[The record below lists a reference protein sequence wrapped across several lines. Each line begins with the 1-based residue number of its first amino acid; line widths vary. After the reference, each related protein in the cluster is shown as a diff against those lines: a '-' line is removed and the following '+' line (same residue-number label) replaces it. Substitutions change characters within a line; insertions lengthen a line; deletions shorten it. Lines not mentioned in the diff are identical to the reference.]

1 MKKRFLSI
9 LATLCLCLTLLPAT
23 ALADSSV
30 DRPPLQVDSWAG
42 LQENIIQSED
52 KEDNVINIQLT
63 KGIIWDRGSI
73 VIPEGKTVTL
83 DLNGCK
89 IDANKS
95 GTAIQVFG
103 TLTINNSGESQSG
116 MLDTG
121 PAGGAIMN
129 GTATSGS
136 PAGGIYIA
144 PGGQVTMNG
153 GWIAL
158 CKTSLSNKVN
168 GNTNYY
174 GSGGVYISENASFT
188 MNSGII
194 QDCTTDI
201 DKTSDV
207 TAGSVVNNGTFT
219 IGTFVNITFG
229 YQSTIPKVP
238 SVYNCEKGIFT
249 SNSGFVYGNITN
261 KGTIQRTTPIPNDA
275 NIKGF
280 AGTVT
285 NRGSITGGKFS
296 GTVTNNN
303 LISGGTFLNTV
314 SNVTSATISN
324 GTFSSEVT
332 NKGSI
337 TGGTFSGMVKN
348 SQGKITNGTFTGT
361 VENKNGE
368 MLGKISGGDFSKAN
382 ITNGRYTVDITIGQ
396 NMTIRSGDAKQI
408 GLIVQDMTPVVV
420 TADDGYYFPVDYP
433 VAEKDG
439 VTVTRNSASQVT
451 VSGMPYFN
459 VDITLKDATAKTKA
473 ATPSA
478 VFTATDSD
486 TGKLTDVD
494 SGMQYSLDKGAT
506 WKNINGSSAELT
518 GLTSSTEIWII
529 KKGGETALDSAI
541 QTIKLTQAATPNAT
555 FAATGT
561 STGTLNG
568 VTSGMQYRIGKGE
581 WSDITGGSAALN
593 GLSKGSVIH
602 VRRTGGENTLFS
614 QSQDITLAQ
623 AEKPNATFTATD
635 ASTGTL
641 SGVTTG
647 MKYKIGNGGWNEISS
662 NADISL
668 NDLSACTISVMQRGG
683 EKLDSETQTIQ
694 VTKPN
699 APAVTAQN
707 CINGNDGK
715 LTGVNN
721 TMEYRSSGAGS
732 WIAIDGS
739 EIPDLA
745 AGSYEVRYKANG
757 TALASAP
764 QTVTIGSYAAQLTKS
779 NNDVS
784 YYDSLKAA
792 VDAAT
797 SNSGSTVKL
806 LQNCTSGQIS
816 ITDECNFTIDLNGKT
831 INSTD
836 TALIRLETD
845 RRQQSIQLIN
855 TASQNAAV
863 HANQAVYLSQNSHLT
878 IGTPDGSSKI
888 LFELSDTLF
897 TAGDN
902 SNGTTITI
910 YGGTYKTIG
919 DWAVSVQ
926 NKGAAAT
933 IYGGTFIGTNAGVR
947 LHNNTSPIDTLT
959 IYGGTFYADKSEGF
973 GLRVSGSQSK
983 ALLQG
988 GTYASIC
995 VTDSNTLSSILSEG
1009 YAYKDNTNN
1018 WVNNPNGNSLA
1029 KVMVQKAP
1037 IQNLSVIAPAET
1049 VYGQPVS
1056 ITATPTLLNSSSEV
1070 SYKWYQGNDEISD
1083 ANESVYNTAVGL
1095 DAGSYTFRCEVSCD
1109 GYITSKSV
1117 DLKVSKAD
1125 CQITPPAAKENLVY
1139 TGKEQA
1145 LITAGKADGGT
1156 MKYSLNGTD
1165 WQDTVPVGTNA
1176 GTYTVQ
1182 YQVIG
1187 DGNHNNTKPASVSV
1201 TIARQLVEVPE
1212 ADATVFT
1219 YDGEKKTYTIAEND
1233 NYTVANTEQ
1242 TNAGTYTVT
1251 VTLKDTENF
1260 VWNDKTDA
1268 MKEFPFVIAPAKVT
1282 VTIKDKSAYVGSKTA
1297 PDLRNPEEDKDY
1309 TISGLIGEDTLT
1321 GRVKL
1326 KYNPATPDLTKVS
1339 DMTQITDNGSTLA
1352 NSNYDVTY
1360 VEGKLTVTHRPS
1372 SGGSSSGSSTVK
1384 TETTK
1389 NDDGSTTKTETK
1401 KDGTVI
1407 ETTTG
1412 KDGSVTK
1419 IETKAETKPDGTK
1432 AETKS
1437 ETVTNKDGSKIE
1449 SETRTETKK
1458 DGTVTES
1465 KTETITSKDGTK
1477 SETKSETKTD
1487 KNGVTSGTET
1497 TKTTTANGSTGMTVT
1512 TIKNGESKTAAE
1524 AKVSSKAVEDAKKN
1538 GEAVKAPVEVKAS
1551 RNSNTAP
1558 TVKVELPKNSGETKV
1573 EIPVSNVKPGTVA
1586 VLVHPDGTEE
1596 ILKDSIPTEDGIRL
1610 TVDGNATVKIV
1621 DNSKGFIDIRD
1632 HWAEDAIDFVSAR
1645 GLVNGMSATIYA
1657 PNNSTTRAQLW
1668 TILARQNDVDL
1679 TGGSIWYEKAQNWA
1693 KEKGISDGTNPNGT
1707 INRAQMVTMLWRAM
1721 GQPAPTAAATFTDVS
1736 ADSYYAQAVAW
1747 AIENGITTGVGGG
1760 RFDPNS
1766 TCTRAQIA
1774 TFLYRLYLSR

>member
-30 DRPPLQVDSWAG
+30 DRVPVDVSNWTD
-42 LQENIIQSED
+42 LRKTVTESQD
-52 KEDNVINIQLT
+52 DVINVQLT
-63 KGIIWDRGSI
+63 QGIKWDEGSI
-73 VIPEGKTVTL
+73 VIPKGKTVTL
-83 DLNGCK
+83 DLPDGCN
-89 IDANKS
+89 IDAKNS
-95 GTAIQVFG
+95 GTAIQVHG
-103 TLTINNSGESQSG
+103 NLIINGNQSG
-116 MLDTG
+116 MITQ
-121 PAGGAIMN
+121 GA
-129 GTATSGS
+129 ATDGS

-144 PGGQVTMNG
+144 PGGRVTMNG
-153 GWIAL
+153 GMIAN
-158 CKTSLSNKVN
+158 CSAGTQTATGV
-168 GNTNYY
+168 
-174 GSGGVYISENASFT
+174 GGVYVSEGATFEMNAGYIAQCSGGNESNLLGSPHAASVLNKGTFAINNSAAIWASSGGSLFDGIVLYNLGT
-188 MNSGII
+188 LNANGGSIGTNNTDKQFICNDNTGTIQNSGDNTTTIYSAVLNYGVISGGIFNNAVTNERDGII
-194 QDCTTDI
+194 E
-201 DKTSDV
+201 
-207 TAGSVVNNGTFT
+207 NGTF
-219 IGTFVNITFG
+219 
-229 YQSTIPKVP
+229 
-238 SVYNCEKGIFT
+238 KGAV
-249 SNSGFVYGNITN
+249 SNQEGG
-261 KGTIQRTTPIPNDA
+261 K
-275 NIKGF
+275 IKGGNF
-280 AGTVT
+280 ETLDGYKYSVTVT
-285 NRGSITGGKFS
+285 LGQYMHSSDALTQS
-296 GTVTNNN
+296 G
-303 LISGGTFLNTV
+303 LL
-314 SNVTSATISN
+314 
-324 GTFSSEVT
+324 
-332 NKGSI
+332 
-337 TGGTFSGMVKN
+337 
-348 SQGKITNGTFTGT
+348 
-361 VENKNGE
+361 
-368 MLGKISGGDFSKAN
+368 L
-382 ITNGRYTVDITIGQ
+382 Q
-396 NMTIRSGDAKQI
+396 NMES
-408 GLIVQDMTPVVV
+408 VVV
-420 TADDGYYFPVDYP
+420 TADDGYYFPTDYS

-439 VTVTRNSASQVT
+439 VKVTRDSASQVT
-451 VSGMPYFN
+451 VSGMPCFN
-459 VDITLKDATAKTKA
+459 VDITLPAAEAKTQA
-473 ATPSA
+473 AAPSA
-478 VFTATDSD
+478 VFTATGSD

-494 SGMQYSLDKGAT
+494 SSMQYSLDKGAT
-506 WKNINGSSAELT
+506 WKNINGSSVELT
-518 GLTSSTEIWII
+518 GLTSSTEIQII
-529 KKGGETALDSAI
+529 KKGGATATDSAI
-541 QTIKLTQAATPNAT
+541 QTIKLTQAATPTAT

-561 STGTLNG
+561 NTGTLNG

-581 WSDITGGSAALN
+581 WTNITGESAALT
-593 GLSKGSVIH
+593 GLSKGTVIH

-614 QSQDITLAQ
+614 QSQDITLEQ

-647 MKYKIGNGGWNEISS
+647 MKYKIGDGGWNEISS
-662 NADISL
+662 NEKISL
-668 NDLSACTISVMQRGG
+668 NDLSACTISVMQRDGK
-683 EKLDSETQTIQ
+683 KLDSETQTIT

-715 LTGVNN
+715 LTDVNN

-732 WIAIDGS
+732 WIAIDNS
-739 EIPDLA
+739 EVPGLA

-784 YYDSLKAA
+784 YYDSLIDAVKAA
-792 VDAAT
+792 KD
-797 SNSGSTVKL
+797 NSGSTVKL
-806 LQNCTSGQIS
+806 LQNCASDQIS
-816 ITDECNFTIDLNGKT
+816 ITDACNFTIDLNGKT

-845 RRQQSIQLIN
+845 GRKQSIQLIN
-855 TASQNAAV
+855 TESQNAAV
-863 HANQAVYLSQNSHLT
+863 HANQVVYLSQNSHLT
-878 IGTPDGSSKI
+878 IGKRDGSSNI

-947 LHNNTSPIDTLT
+947 LHNNTSPNDTLT
-959 IYGGTFYADKSEGF
+959 IYGGTFHADKSEGF
-973 GLRVSGSQSK
+973 GLLVSGRQSK
-983 ALLQG
+983 AQLQG
-988 GTYASIC
+988 GTYDSIY
-995 VTDSNTLSSILSEG
+995 VTDSNSLSGILSAG
-1009 YAYKDNTNN
+1009 YAYKDNTDN
-1018 WVNNPNGNSLA
+1018 WVNNPNGNTLTE
-1029 KVMVQKAP
+1029 VTVQKAP
-1037 IQNLSVIAPAET
+1037 VQKLSVTAAAET
-1049 VYGQPVS
+1049 VYGRSVS

-1070 SYKWYQGNDEISD
+1070 SYKWYQGNTEIAGAS
-1083 ANESVYNTAVGL
+1083 ESVYNTAVGL

-1117 DLKVSKAD
+1117 DLKVNKAD
-1125 CQITPPAAKENLVY
+1125 CQITPPTAKENLVY

-1156 MKYSLNGTD
+1156 MQYSLNGTD

-1201 TIARQLVEVPE
+1201 TIARQPVNVPE
-1212 ADATVFT
+1212 PDATVFT
-1219 YDGEKKTYTIAEND
+1219 YDGEKKTYTIAAND

-1251 VTLKDTENF
+1251 VTLKDTKNF

-1268 MKEFPFVIAPAKVT
+1268 VKEFPFVIAPAKVT

-1297 PDLRNPEEDKDY
+1297 PDLSKPEKDKDY

-1321 GRVKL
+1321 GSVKL

-1339 DMTQITDNGSTLA
+1339 DMTQIVNNGSTLA

-1360 VEGKLTVTHRPS
+1360 VDGKLTVTYRPS

-1412 KDGSVTK
+1412 KDGSVSKT
-1419 IETKAETKPDGTK
+1419 ETKTETKPDGTK
-1432 AETKS
+1432 VETKN
-1437 ETVTNKDGSKIE
+1437 ETETNKDGSKVE

-1497 TKTTTANGSTGMTVT
+1497 TKTTTANGSTGMTIT
-1512 TIKNGESKTAAE
+1512 TIENGESKTAAE

-1538 GEAVKAPVEVKAS
+1538 GEAVKAPVEVEAS

-1558 TVKVELPKNSGETKV
+1558 TVKVELPKGTGETKV

-1596 ILKDSIPTEDGIRL
+1596 LLKDSIPTENGIQL
-1610 TVDGNATVKIV
+1610 TVNDGATVKIV
-1621 DNSKGFIDIRD
+1621 DNSKDFIDTQD
-1632 HWAEDAIDFVSAR
+1632 HWAKDAIDFVSAR

-1668 TILARQNDVDL
+1668 TILARQADADL
-1679 TGGSIWYEKAQNWA
+1679 TGGNTWYEKAQNWA
-1693 KEKGISDGTNPNGT
+1693 KAKGVSDGANPNAA

-1721 GQPAPTAAATFTDVS
+1721 GQPEAGGAATFTDVS
-1736 ADSYYAQAVAW
+1736 ADSYYAGAVSW
-1747 AIENGITTGVGGG
+1747 AVEHGITTGVGGG
-1760 RFDPNS
+1760 HFDPTA

-1774 TFLYRLYLSR
+1774 AFLARSMK

>member
-9 LATLCLCLTLLPAT
+9 LAALCLCLTLLPAT
-23 ALADSSV
+23 ALAESDSI
-30 DRPPLQVDSWAG
+30 DQAKFFVDSWGDLRDTLTNSTEA
-42 LQENIIQSED
+42 
-52 KEDNVINIQLT
+52 VINAQLT
-63 KGIIWDRGSI
+63 QGITWEKGSI

-89 IDANKS
+89 IDAQNQ
-95 GTAIQVFG
+95 GTAIQVYG

-116 MLDTG
+116 MQDTG
-121 PAGGAIMN
+121 PAGGAIMY
-129 GTATSGS
+129 GTATSDS

-158 CKTSLSNKVN
+158 CTTSLSKENN
-168 GNTNYY
+168 SSGSTEYY
-174 GSGGVYISENASFT
+174 GSGGVYISENAGFT
-188 MNSGII
+188 MNSGFI
-194 QDCTTDI
+194 QDCTTEVAKPSNHI
-201 DKTSDV
+201 
-207 TAGSVVNNGTFT
+207 TAGGVVNNGTFT
-219 IGTFVNITFG
+219 IGTFVNITYG
-229 YQSTIPKVP
+229 YQSTIPNVP
-238 SVYNCEKGIFT
+238 SVYNCENGIFT
-249 SNSGFVYGNITN
+249 SNSSFVYGNITN

-275 NIKGF
+275 NLKGF

-296 GTVTNNN
+296 GEVKNNK
-303 LISGGTFLNTV
+303 LISGGTFLDTV
-314 SNVTSATISN
+314 SNGISATISD

-348 SQGKITNGTFTGT
+348 GQGKITNGTFTGT
-361 VENKNGE
+361 VENKNNTV
-368 MLGKISGGDFSKAN
+368 LGRISGGDFSKAE

-396 NMTIRSGDAKQI
+396 NMTIRSGDAKQT
-408 GLIVQDMTPVVV
+408 GLIVQEMTPVVV
-420 TADDGYYFPVDYP
+420 TADNGYYFPTDYP

-439 VTVTRNSASQVT
+439 VTVTRDSASQVT
-451 VSGMPYFN
+451 VSGKPCFN
-459 VDITLKDATAKTKA
+459 VDITLPAATAKTQA
-473 ATPSA
+473 AAPSA
-478 VFTATDSD
+478 DFTATGSD
-486 TGKLTDVD
+486 TGTLTNVD

-506 WKNINGSSAELT
+506 WTDINGPSAELS
-518 GLTSSTEIWII
+518 GLTSSTEIQII
-529 KKGGETALDSAI
+529 KRGGETATDSDI
-541 QTIKLTQAATPNAT
+541 QHITLSQAQTPTAT

-561 STGTLNG
+561 DSGTLNG
-568 VTSGMQYRIGKGE
+568 VSSDMQYQIGSGA
-581 WSDITGGSAALN
+581 WSDITGESAALT
-593 GLSKGSVIH
+593 GLSKGTVIC
-602 VRRTGGENTLFS
+602 VRTKGTGTTLFS
-614 QSQDITLAQ
+614 QSQDITLEQ
-623 AEKPNATFTATD
+623 AEKPTAAFTATD
-635 ASTGTL
+635 ANTGTL

-647 MKYKIGNGGWNEISS
+647 MKYKIDNGEWMAISS
-662 NADISL
+662 NVDISL
-668 NDLSACTISVMQRGG
+668 NNLSACTISVMQRGG
-683 EKLDSETQTIQ
+683 EKLDSDAQTIT

-699 APAVTAQN
+699 APAATAQN

-715 LTGVNN
+715 LTSVNN
-721 TMEYRSSGAGS
+721 TMEYRISGAGS

-739 EIPDLA
+739 EVPGLA
-745 AGSYEVRYKANG
+745 AGSYEVRCKASG

-779 NNDVS
+779 NGGVS
-784 YYDSLKAA
+784 YYDSLIDAVNAA
-792 VDAAT
+792 KNNPD
-797 SNSGSTVKL
+797 SIVKL

-816 ITDECNFTIDLNGKT
+816 ITDACKFTIDLNGRT
-831 INSTD
+831 ITSTD
-836 TALIRLETD
+836 DALIRLETGG
-845 RRQQSIQLIN
+845 RKQSIQLIN

-863 HANQAVYLSQNSHLT
+863 HANQVVYLSQNSHLT

-888 LFELSDTLF
+888 LFELSGTLF

-1009 YAYKDNTNN
+1009 YAYKDNTDK
-1018 WVNNPNGNSLA
+1018 WVNNPNGNSLTE
-1029 KVMVQKAP
+1029 VTVQKAP
-1037 IQNLSVIAPAET
+1037 VQNLSVTAAAET
-1049 VYGQPVS
+1049 VYGQSVS

-1070 SYKWYQGNDEISD
+1070 SYKWYQDDTEITD

-1095 DAGSYTFRCEVSCD
+1095 DTGSYTFRCEVSCD

-1125 CQITPPAAKENLVY
+1125 CQITPPAAVEKLVY
-1139 TGKEQA
+1139 TGEEQA

-1156 MKYSLNGTD
+1156 MQYSLNGTD

-1187 DGNHNNTKPASVSV
+1187 DSNHNDSAPASVSV
-1201 TIARQLVEVPE
+1201 TIARQPVEVPE
-1212 ADATVFT
+1212 SDATVFT
-1219 YDGEKKTYTIAEND
+1219 YDGEKKTYTIAAND
-1233 NYTVANTEQ
+1233 NYTVANAEQ

-1260 VWNDKTDA
+1260 VWNDETDTA
-1268 MKEFPFVIAPAKVT
+1268 KEFPFVIAPAKVT

-1297 PDLRNPEEDKDY
+1297 PDLSKPEKDKDY

-1321 GRVKL
+1321 GSVKL
-1326 KYNPATPDLTKVS
+1326 KYNPATPDMTKVS
-1339 DMTQITDNGSTLA
+1339 DTTQIVNNGSTLA

-1360 VEGKLTVTHRPS
+1360 VDGKLTVTYRPS

-1412 KDGSVTK
+1412 KDGSVSKT
-1419 IETKAETKPDGTK
+1419 ETKTETKPDGTK
-1432 AETKS
+1432 VETKN
-1437 ETVTNKDGSKIE
+1437 ETETNKDGSKVE

-1458 DGTVTES
+1458 DGTVTEN

-1512 TIKNGESKTAAE
+1512 TIENGESKTEAA
-1524 AKVSSKAVEDAKKN
+1524 AKVSGKAVEDAKKN

-1558 TVKVELPKNSGETKV
+1558 TVKVELPKGTGETKV
-1573 EIPVSNVKPGTVA
+1573 EIPVSNVKSGTVA

-1596 ILKDSIPTEDGIRL
+1596 IVKNSVPTENGIQL
-1610 TVDGNATVKIV
+1610 TVDGNATVKII
-1621 DNSKGFIDIRD
+1621 DNSKGFIDTQD
-1632 HWAEDAIDFVSAR
+1632 HWAKDAIDFVSAR
-1645 GLVNGMSATIYA
+1645 GLVNGMNDSIYA

-1668 TILARQNDVDL
+1668 TILARQNDADL
-1679 TGGSIWYEKAQNWA
+1679 NGGATWYEKAQMWSKN
-1693 KEKGISDGTNPNGT
+1693 KGISDGTEPNAA

-1721 GQPAPTAAATFTDVS
+1721 GQPAPATAATFTDVS
-1736 ADSYYAQAVAW
+1736 ADSYYAGAVSW
-1747 AIENGITTGVGGG
+1747 AVENGVTTGVGGG
-1760 RFDPNS
+1760 RFDPTA

-1774 TFLYRLYLSR
+1774 AFLARSMK

>member
-23 ALADSSV
+23 AMAGSSTTVDVSTWADLQAAIDGNNDAILTSNITWGGSS
-30 DRPPLQVDSWAG
+30 
-42 LQENIIQSED
+42 
-52 KEDNVINIQLT
+52 LT
-63 KGIIWDRGSI
+63 
-73 VIPEGKTVTL
+73 VPTGKNVTL

-89 IDANKS
+89 IDAQNQ
-95 GTAIQVFG
+95 GTAIQVYG
-103 TLTINNSGESQSG
+103 TLTINNSGTSQSG
-116 MLDTG
+116 MPDTG

-129 GTATSGS
+129 GTATSDS

-158 CKTSLSNKVN
+158 CTTSLSKE
-168 GNTNYY
+168 NTSSGSTEYY

-188 MNSGII
+188 MNSGFI
-194 QDCTTDI
+194 QDCTTEVTKPSNHI
-201 DKTSDV
+201 
-207 TAGSVVNNGTFT
+207 TAGGVVNNGTFT
-219 IGTFVNITFG
+219 IGTFVNITYG
-229 YQSTIPKVP
+229 YQSTIPQVP
-238 SVYNCEKGIFT
+238 SVYNCENGIFT
-249 SNSGFVYGNITN
+249 SNSGFVFGNIAN

-303 LISGGTFLNTV
+303 LISGGTFLGTV
-314 SNVTSATISN
+314 SNGTDATISN

-337 TGGTFSGMVKN
+337 TGGTFSGTVKN
-348 SQGKITNGTFTGT
+348 SQGTITNGTFTGT
-361 VENKNGE
+361 VENKNNR
-368 MLGKISGGDFSKAN
+368 MLGRISGGDFSKAH
-382 ITNGRYTVDITIGQ
+382 ITNGKYTVDVTIGQ

-408 GLIVQDMTPVVV
+408 GLIVQNMTPVVV
-420 TADDGYYFPVDYP
+420 TADNGYYFPVDYP
-433 VAEKDG
+433 VDEKDG
-439 VTVTRNSASQVT
+439 VKVTRNSASQVT
-451 VSGMPYFN
+451 VSGMPCFN
-459 VDITLKDATAKTKA
+459 VDITLPAATAKTQA
-473 ATPSA
+473 AAPSA
-478 VFTATDSD
+478 VFTATGSD
-486 TGKLTDVD
+486 TGTLSNVD
-494 SGMQYSLDKGAT
+494 SGMQYRLDGGNWT
-506 WKNINGSSAELT
+506 DINGPSAELT
-518 GLTSSTEIWII
+518 GLTSSTEIQII
-529 KKGGETALDSAI
+529 KKGGATATDSAI
-541 QTIKLTQAATPNAT
+541 QTIKLTQAATPTAS

-561 STGTLNG
+561 DSGTLNG
-568 VTSGMQYRIGKGE
+568 GTSGMQYRIGKGE
-581 WSDITGGSAALN
+581 WSDITGESAALT

-602 VRRTGGENTLFS
+602 VRTKGGGTVLFS
-614 QSQDITLAQ
+614 QPQDITLEQ
-623 AEKPNATFTATD
+623 VEKPTATFTATD

-647 MKYKIGNGGWNEISS
+647 MKYKIGDGGWNEISS

-668 NDLSACTISVMQRGG
+668 NDLSACTISVMQRDGK
-683 EKLDSETQTIQ
+683 KLDSETQTIQ

-699 APAVTAQN
+699 APAASVQN

-715 LTGVNN
+715 LTGVDD

-732 WIAIDGS
+732 WTAIDGS
-739 EIPDLA
+739 EVPGLA

-779 NNDVS
+779 NTDVS
-784 YYDSLKAA
+784 YYNSLLEA

-806 LQNCTSGQIS
+806 LQNINVKAYSLVIEDCK
-816 ITDECNFTIDLNGKT
+816 NPFTIDLNGKT
-831 INSTD
+831 LSTDIDPTAHPGNLVFYLKNNDAPLTLINSASTP
-836 TALIRLETD
+836 AVIRSQ
-845 RRQQSIQLIN
+845 RAFHIQYSGSVI
-855 TASQNAAV
+855 
-863 HANQAVYLSQNSHLT
+863 
-878 IGTPDGSSKI
+878 IGKPDGSDNNIK
-888 LFELSDTLF
+888 FDLSTMLA
-897 TAGDN
+897 TSSENTG
-902 SNGTTITI
+902 SITI
-910 YGGTYKTIG
+910 YGGTFECPVN
-919 DWAVSVQ
+919 VSTTANAGVS
-926 NKGAAAT
+926 KVT
-933 IYGGTFIGTNAGVR
+933 LYGGTFSQIGVAA
-947 LHNNTSPIDTLT
+947 PATLV
-959 IYGGTFYADKSEGF
+959 GTLA
-973 GLRVSGSQSK
+973 
-983 ALLQG
+983 
-988 GTYASIC
+988 
-995 VTDSNTLSSILSEG
+995 EG

-1018 WVNNPNGNSLA
+1018 WVNNPNGNSLT
-1029 KVMVQKAP
+1029 KVTVQKAP
-1037 IQNLSVIAPAET
+1037 VQNLSVTAPEGT
-1049 VYGQPVS
+1049 VYGQSVS

-1070 SYKWYQGNDEISD
+1070 SYKWYQGNTEIAG
-1083 ANESVYNTAVGL
+1083 ANESVYTAVGL

-1109 GYITSKSV
+1109 GYITSQSV
-1117 DLKVSKAD
+1117 DLKVNKAD
-1125 CQITPPAAKENLVY
+1125 CQITPPAAVEKLVY

-1156 MKYSLNGTD
+1156 MQYSLNGTD

-1201 TIARQLVEVPE
+1201 TIARQPVNVPE
-1212 ADATVFT
+1212 PDATVFT
-1219 YDGEKKTYTIAEND
+1219 YDGEKKTYTIAAND
-1233 NYTVANTEQ
+1233 NYTVANAEQ
-1242 TNAGTYTVT
+1242 TNAGTYTVS
-1251 VTLKDTENF
+1251 VTLKDTKNF

-1268 MKEFPFVIAPAKVT
+1268 AKGYTFVIAPAKVT

-1297 PDLRNPEEDKDY
+1297 PDLSNPEKDKDY

-1321 GRVKL
+1321 GSVKL

-1360 VEGKLTVTHRPS
+1360 VDGKLTVTYRPS

-1419 IETKAETKPDGTK
+1419 TETKTETKPDGTK
-1432 AETKS
+1432 VETKN
-1437 ETVTNKDGSKIE
+1437 ETETNKDGSKVE

-1512 TIKNGESKTAAE
+1512 TIENGESKTAAE

-1538 GEAVKAPVEVKAS
+1538 GEAVKAPVEVEAT
-1551 RNSNTAP
+1551 RNSDTAP
-1558 TVKVELPKNSGETKV
+1558 TVKVELPKGAGETKV

-1596 ILKDSIPTEDGIRL
+1596 LLKDSIPTENGIQL
-1610 TVDGNATVKIV
+1610 TVDGSATVKII
-1621 DNSKGFIDIRD
+1621 DNSKGFIDTQD
-1632 HWAEDAIDFVSAR
+1632 HWAKDAIDFVSAR

-1668 TILARQNDVDL
+1668 TILARQNDADL
-1679 TGGSIWYEKAQNWA
+1679 NGGNTWFENAQNWA
-1693 KEKGISDGTNPNGT
+1693 KAKGISDGANPNAA
-1707 INRAQMVTMLWRAM
+1707 INRAQMVTMLWRAV
-1721 GQPAPTAAATFTDVS
+1721 GQPTAGGTANFTDVPT
-1736 ADSYYAQAVAW
+1736 DSYYAQAVAW
-1747 AIENGITTGVGGG
+1747 AVENGITAGVGGG
-1760 RFDPNS
+1760 RFDPTA

-1774 TFLYRLYLSR
+1774 AFLARSMK